1 MTTGRDSLMRAV
13 CLLSGSGTNLQA
25 ILDNIS
31 AKKIKLAMTSVISET
46 LLQWVL
52 KGLDHLG
59 LKPVLLIMN
68 LMQKKKVTM
77 QLLKNM

>member
-31 AKKIKLAMTSVISET
+31 AKKIKLAMTSVISDNPIAMGQECSSSSWIKT
-46 LLQWVL
+46 GVF
-52 KGLDHLG
+52 D
-59 LKPVLLIMN
+59 
-68 LMQKKKVTM
+68 
-77 QLLKNM
+77 

>member
-31 AKKIKLAMTSVISET
+31 AKKN
-46 LLQWVL
+46 L
-52 KGLDHLG
+52 KSNDFSHFR
-59 LKPVLLIMN
+59 
-68 LMQKKKVTM
+68 
-77 QLLKNM
+77 